1 MFRQVKN
8 KDRYKTAQNF
18 YWHIRDKD
26 VDYLFTH
33 SALTEAEKRA
43 LKNPEDIPEPRDP
56 KNKHPYFNGLLTGII
71 CGFVC
76 TAGGYFIGQW
86 IIGN

>member
-1 MFRQVKN
+1 MFRQVEN

-26 VDYLFTH
+26 VDYLFTQA
-33 SALTEAEKRA
+33 ALTEAEKRA
-43 LKNPEDIPEPRDP
+43 LKNPEDIPAPRDP
-56 KNKHPYFNGLLTGII
+56 EGQHPYFNGFTTGII

-76 TAGGYFIGQW
+76 PARSYFIAQW